1 MPWMPRRPCPT
12 VFPAL
17 GLSLAVL
24 LSACSSSPKPPLL
37 NSPKTAAAEP
47 KKAPVAVATPT
58 PVPSSQGP
66 GSATTS
72 GTSTTTTSNS
82 SSSNNTG
89 GAAAA
94 ADDNDPAVIYFD
106 SDVYTVK
113 DEYQPLLEA
122 HAKRLI
128 ANPKLRLRIDAHTD
142 NNGPADYNL
151 ELARMRA
158 QSVMKQLVALGV
170 PPQQLQIVGHGKSGR
185 PAKSTKAQA
194 ANRRVELTYR

>member
-1 MPWMPRRPCPT
+1 MPPRPT

-17 GLSLAVL
+17 GLSLVVWLA
-24 LSACSSSPKPPLL
+24 ACSSAPKPPLL
-37 NSPKTAAAEP
+37 NSPKSTASAEP
-47 KKAPVAVATPT
+47 KKAPVAVATPN
-58 PVPSSQGP
+58 PVPSP
-66 GSATTS
+66 
-72 GTSTTTTSNS
+72 S
-82 SSSNNTG
+82 SSGGTGNGSNAGNV
-89 GAAAA
+89 AATANDD
-94 ADDNDPAVIYFD
+94 DDNPAVIYFD

-113 DEYQPLLEA
+113 EEYQPLLEA

-128 ANPKLRLRIDAHTD
+128 ANPRLRLRIDAHTD

-170 PPQQLQIVGHGKSGR
+170 PQQQLQIVGHGKNGR
-185 PAKSTKAQA
+185 PAKSSKAQA

>member
-1 MPWMPRRPCPT
+1 MPTMPRRPCPT
-12 VFPAL
+12 VFSAL
-17 GLSLAVL
+17 GLSLTVL
-24 LSACSSSPKPPLL
+24 LAACGSSPKPPLL
-37 NSPKTAAAEP
+37 NSPKTSASAEP
-47 KKAPVAVATPT
+47 KKAPVAVATPV
-58 PVPSSQGP
+58 PVPSAQGP
-66 GSATTS
+66 ATAAAS
-72 GTSTTTTSNS
+72 GTSTS
-82 SSSNNTG
+82 TG
-89 GAAAA
+89 ASTNGSPASAIAA

-170 PPQQLQIVGHGKSGR
+170 PPQQLQIVGHGKGR
-185 PAKSTKAQA
+185 AAKGGKAQA